1 MSVRLPTRLPMR
13 LPMRLP
19 IAVTAL
25 VATFAAGIAVSQLW
39 VHEAHAQTNPFA
51 ATIYVPTDG
60 LAFRTFDGRV
70 VARLSHDAH
79 GGVFEL
85 YDERELPVTRV
96 RAESFARVP
105 PGSVASPVA
114 TRRPNGDP
122 DLGF

>member
-1 MSVRLPTRLPMR
+1 MSVRLPTSL
-13 LPMRLP
+13 
-19 IAVTAL
+19 VVTTAL
-25 VATFAAGIAVSQLW
+25 AATFAAGIAASQMW
-39 VHEAHAQTNPFA
+39 VHDAHAQTNPFA
-51 ATIYVPTDG
+51 ATIYVPSDG

-85 YDERELPVTRV
+85 CDEREQPVTRV

-105 PGSVASPVA
+105 GSVASPVT

>member
-1 MSVRLPTRLPMR
+1 MSVRLP
-13 LPMRLP
+13 
-19 IAVTAL
+19 IAITAL
-25 VATFAAGIAVSQLW
+25 VATFAAGAFASQLW

-96 RAESFARVP
+96 RAESFARVA